1 MENRRKPAPPATT
14 LDINCD
20 CKEYVIDYLAK
31 SFPVRLM
38 AVFTD
43 ENEIMLPVMAFS
55 CDQLGRQCCSL
66 L

>member
-1 MENRRKPAPPATT
+1 MENRRKPAPPAAT

-20 CKEYVIDYLAK
+20 FKEYVIDYLAK

-43 ENEIMLPVMAFS
+43 ENGNPTGQAACFKDWDYIDLNN
-55 CDQLGRQCCSL
+55 
-66 L
+66 